1 MLNVFIKPNE
11 QSGACSDSAMAR
23 KQKEEIEMLFRQY
36 YSQMIRLAR
45 RLLYDDEESRDV
57 VSEVFITLIN
67 TDILSKNME
76 DYLIASILC

>member
-1 MLNVFIKPNE
+1 MVMDTADFADITEGL
-11 QSGACSDSAMAR
+11 
-23 KQKEEIEMLFRQY
+23 LL

-76 DYLIASILC
+76 DYLIASFFMLITYNHA